1 MTEKRKKTKFDKS
14 IEEALNLPI
23 DAEPIEPDE
32 ILDPMGINNSL
43 SGATESIVLENETE
57 VNNDFQYARENLY
70 KVSELGNKAL
80 ESMID
85 IAQSSEHPR
94 AFEVLATLMKQMTD
108 AQKDLLTLR
117 EKQNRITGKTQE
129 SPNSVTNALF
139 VGSTAELQKMLKKND
154 NESNS

>member
-1 MTEKRKKTKFDKS
+1 MPGKKKTKFDKS
-14 IEEALNLPI
+14 IEEALNLPV
-23 DAEPIEPDE
+23 EPDE
-32 ILDPMGINNSL
+32 ILDPIDQSNNSML
-43 SGATESIVLENETE
+43 SGATKSIVLEDETE
-57 VNNDFQYARENLY
+57 VNSDFQYARENLY

-129 SPNSVTNALF
+129 QPNSVTNALF

-154 NESNS
+154 NESSS

>member
-1 MTEKRKKTKFDKS
+1 MPGKKKTKFDKS
-14 IEEALNLPI
+14 IEEALNLPV
-23 DAEPIEPDE
+23 EPDE
-32 ILDPMGINNSL
+32 ILDPIDQGNNSML
-43 SGATESIVLENETE
+43 SGATKSIVLEDETE
-57 VNNDFQYARENLY
+57 VNSDFQYARENLY

-129 SPNSVTNALF
+129 QPNSVTNALF

>member
-1 MTEKRKKTKFDKS
+1 MSDKKRKTRFDRT

-23 DAEPIEPDE
+23 EQVEADE
-32 ILDPMGINNSL
+32 ILEPNSIL
-43 SGATESIVLENETE
+43 PGATESIILENETE
-57 VNNDFQYARENLY
+57 VNADFEYARENLY

-94 AFEVLATLMKQMTD
+94 AFEVLGTLMKQMTD

-117 EKQNRITGKTQE
+117 EKQNRITGKSQKG
-129 SPNSVTNALF
+129 PDKVTNALF
-139 VGSTAELQKMLKKND
+139 VGSTAELQKLLKKTQD
-154 NESNS
+154 ESNS

>member
-1 MTEKRKKTKFDKS
+1 MSERNKKTRFDKS
-14 IEEALNLPI
+14 IEDALNLPV
-23 DAEPIEPDE
+23 EPDE
-32 ILDPMGINNSL
+32 ILEPNSVL
-43 SGATESIVLENETE
+43 PGAAEPIIVEDETE
-57 VNNDFQYARENLY
+57 VNADFQYARENLY

-94 AFEVLATLMKQMTD
+94 AFEVLGTLMKQMTD

>member
-1 MTEKRKKTKFDKS
+1 MPGKKKAKFDKS
-14 IEEALNLPI
+14 IEEALNLPV
-23 DAEPIEPDE
+23 EPDE
-32 ILDPMGINNSL
+32 ILDPIDQGNNSML
-43 SGATESIVLENETE
+43 SGATKSIVLEDETE
-57 VNNDFQYARENLY
+57 VNSDFQYARENLY

-129 SPNSVTNALF
+129 QPNSVTNALI
-139 VGSTAELQKMLKKND
+139 VGSTAELQKM
-154 NESNS
+154 

>member
-1 MTEKRKKTKFDKS
+1 MSDKKRKTRFDQT

-23 DAEPIEPDE
+23 EEVEADE
-32 ILDPMGINNSL
+32 ILEPNSIIP
-43 SGATESIVLENETE
+43 GATESIILENETE
-57 VNNDFQYARENLY
+57 VNADFEYARENLY

-94 AFEVLATLMKQMTD
+94 AFEVLGTLMKQMTD

-117 EKQNRITGKTQE
+117 EKQNRITGKSQKG
-129 SPNSVTNALF
+129 PDKVTNALF
-139 VGSTAELQKMLKKND
+139 VGSTAELQKLLKKTQD
-154 NESNS
+154 ESNS

>member
-1 MTEKRKKTKFDKS
+1 MIEKRKKTKFDKS

>member
-1 MTEKRKKTKFDKS
+1 MSDKKRKTRFDKT

-23 DAEPIEPDE
+23 EQVEPDE
-32 ILDPMGINNSL
+32 ILEPNSIIP
-43 SGATESIVLENETE
+43 GATESIILENETE
-57 VNNDFQYARENLY
+57 VNADFEYARENLY

-94 AFEVLATLMKQMTD
+94 AFEVLGTLMKQMTD

-117 EKQNRITGKTQE
+117 EKQNRITGKSQKG
-129 SPNSVTNALF
+129 PDKVTNALF
-139 VGSTAELQKMLKKND
+139 VGSTAELQKLLKKTQD
-154 NESNS
+154 ESNS

>member
-1 MTEKRKKTKFDKS
+1 MPGKKKTKFDKS
-14 IEEALNLPI
+14 IEEALNLPV
-23 DAEPIEPDE
+23 EPDE
-32 ILDPMGINNSL
+32 ILDPIDQGNNSML
-43 SGATESIVLENETE
+43 SGATKSIVLEDETE
-57 VNNDFQYARENLY
+57 VNSDFQYARENLY

-129 SPNSVTNALF
+129 QPNSVTNALF

-154 NESNS
+154 NESNN

>member
-32 ILDPMGINNSL
+32 ILDPMGINSSL

>member
-1 MTEKRKKTKFDKS
+1 MPGKKKTKFDKS
-14 IEEALNLPI
+14 IEEALNLPV
-23 DAEPIEPDE
+23 EPDE
-32 ILDPMGINNSL
+32 ILDPIDQDNNSML
-43 SGATESIVLENETE
+43 SGATKSIVLEDETE
-57 VNNDFQYARENLY
+57 VNSDFQYARENLY

-129 SPNSVTNALF
+129 QPNSVTNALF

>member
-1 MTEKRKKTKFDKS
+1 
-14 IEEALNLPI
+14 
-23 DAEPIEPDE
+23 
-32 ILDPMGINNSL
+32 MGINNSL

>member
-1 MTEKRKKTKFDKS
+1 MPGKKKTKFDKS
-14 IEEALNLPI
+14 IEEALNLPVE
-23 DAEPIEPDE
+23 ADE
-32 ILDPMGINNSL
+32 ILGPNDVLP
-43 SGATESIVLENETE
+43 GATESIIIEDETE
-57 VNNDFQYARENLY
+57 VNSDFQYARENLY

-117 EKQNRITGKTQE
+117 EKQNRITGKSQKG
-129 SPNSVTNALF
+129 PDKVTNALF
-139 VGSTAELQKMLKKND
+139 VGSTAELQKLLKKTQD
-154 NESNS
+154 ESNS

>member
-1 MTEKRKKTKFDKS
+1 MPGNKKTRFDKS
-14 IEEALNLPI
+14 IEDALNLPI
-23 DAEPIEPDE
+23 DPDE
-32 ILDPMGINNSL
+32 ILEPNSVL
-43 SGATESIVLENETE
+43 PGATESIIVEDETE
-57 VNNDFQYARENLY
+57 VNTDFQYARENLY

-117 EKQNRITGKTQE
+117 EKQNRITGKANE
-129 SPNSVTNALF
+129 KPNNVTNALF
-139 VGSTAELQKMLKKND
+139 VGSTAELQKMLKKQD
-154 NESNS
+154 ESDD

>member
-1 MTEKRKKTKFDKS
+1 MSDKKRKTRFDKT

-23 DAEPIEPDE
+23 EQVEADE
-32 ILDPMGINNSL
+32 ILEPNSIIP
-43 SGATESIVLENETE
+43 GATESIILENETE
-57 VNNDFQYARENLY
+57 VNADFEYARENLY

-94 AFEVLATLMKQMTD
+94 AFEVLGTLMKQMTD

-117 EKQNRITGKTQE
+117 EKQNRITGKSQKG
-129 SPNSVTNALF
+129 PDKVTNALF
-139 VGSTAELQKMLKKND
+139 VGSTAELQKLLKKTQD
-154 NESNS
+154 ESNS